1 MFWLYEIEIFKTKV
15 KTHFRCHWP
24 GACQNTRTF
33 SGWRP
38 NSELLW
44 GWLWENINPRTL
56 SQPPNRNLE
65 FVLQLAKSYG
75 TPLWSSISQKCQSLF
90 LLASQIERCTEFRL
104 DSGCMSAMISDTK
117 CFQCPLHTE
126 AQPIVLMAEATY
138 SSVWQPNILL
148 PACRELCSKSRLDL
162 RELVS
167 TIAVSSSWIMMP
179 AVEHEQDYNA
189 TTHHVCRWF
198 GWWTQA

>member
-1 MFWLYEIEIFKTKV
+1 MCFDCLKLRYSKV
-15 KTHFRCHWP
+15 KTHTRCHWP
-24 GACQNTRTF
+24 EVCQNTRTF
-33 SGWRP
+33 WALSQ
-38 NSELLW
+38 NCW
-44 GWLWENINPRTL
+44 GNINPTF
-56 SQPPNRNLE
+56 PTPNRNLE

-179 AVEHEQDYNA
+179 AVEHEPDDNA
-189 TTHHVCRWF
+189 MHHMCRWF